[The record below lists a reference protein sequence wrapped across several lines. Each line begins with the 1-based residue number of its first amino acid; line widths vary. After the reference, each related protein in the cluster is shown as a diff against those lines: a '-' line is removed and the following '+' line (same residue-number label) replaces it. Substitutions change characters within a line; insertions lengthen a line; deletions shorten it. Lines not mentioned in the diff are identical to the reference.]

1 MSKNSGYILVASDYT
16 NFLSKADPTGH
27 RVVKYLL
34 IVTENNINTILE

>member
-1 MSKNSGYILVASDYT
+1 MSKNSEYILMASDY
-16 NFLSKADPTGH
+16 NHFLSQADPTAH